1 MADLAKEEPPAGM
14 AEPIANPK
22 TEQPAA
28 EARGPAATSTATTA
42 STTATIDAADK
53 KAVAPSSTPADVEK
67 KDVTAQQTIPGDGS
81 PQWPSI
87 AADHPLAKFHS
98 QLEPLLKEADYNE
111 IYGITLSPSETHFH
125 TKIILQKF
133 LRANANDLEKAKT
146 QLLNALKWR
155 KSYQPQKVMHETFSR
170 KRFGG
175 LGYVCEVQDVKG
187 SPNKK
192 DVVTFNIYG
201 AVKDPK
207 VTFGDLDR

>member
-98 QLEPLLKEADYNE
+98 QLEPLLKEADYN
-111 IYGITLSPSETHFH
+111 
-125 TKIILQKF
+125 
-133 LRANANDLEKAKT
+133 
-146 QLLNALKWR
+146 
-155 KSYQPQKVMHETFSR
+155 
-170 KRFGG
+170 
-175 LGYVCEVQDVKG
+175 
-187 SPNKK
+187 
-192 DVVTFNIYG
+192 
-201 AVKDPK
+201 
-207 VTFGDLDR
+207 